1 MKKALLIGII
11 VCLAAVYLFQVQ
23 AVIRANYVSQNYMT
37 EIRDM
42 EDSTFSLAQ
51 QSVSSASLENM
62 EAGIQSLGLI
72 AVSEVRYIPMDYL
85 AGK

>member
-1 MKKALLIGII
+1 MKKALLIAII
-11 VCLAAVYLFQVQ
+11 VCLAGMYLFQVQ
-23 AVIRANYVSQNYMT
+23 AVIRANYISQNYMT

-42 EDSTFSLAQ
+42 EDNTFSLAQ

-62 EAGIQSLGLI
+62 EAGIQSLGLV

>member
-1 MKKALLIGII
+1 MNKAILIALI

-23 AVIRANYVSQNYMT
+23 AVIQANYVSQNYMS

-42 EDSTFSLAQ
+42 EDNTFSLGQ
-51 QSVSSASLENM
+51 QSVSSASLENIQ
-62 EAGIQSLGLI
+62 AKVQSLGLV